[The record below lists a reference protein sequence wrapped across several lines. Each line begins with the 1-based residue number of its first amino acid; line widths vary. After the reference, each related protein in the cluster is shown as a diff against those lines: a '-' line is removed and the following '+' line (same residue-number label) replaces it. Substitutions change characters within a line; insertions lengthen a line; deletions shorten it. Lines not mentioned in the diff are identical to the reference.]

1 MQSYSMRAHATYRYT
16 QQTLFRG
23 GAGGGGGGWQ
33 VRTKRG
39 GVGVWVCG
47 EAGVCRVCHRC
58 IMSVGGSLLVLSCV
72 CCCDVHL
79 FFHAH
84 VYKNVRD

>member
-1 MQSYSMRAHATYRYT
+1 MQSYSMRAHATYRHT

-23 GAGGGGGGWQ
+23 GAAGGADKWQ

-47 EAGVCRVCHRC
+47 EAGVCRVCHRS
-58 IMSVGGSLLVLSCV
+58 IMSVEGSLLVFSCV
-72 CCCDVHL
+72 LCFGLNL
-79 FFHAH
+79 FFHTQ
-84 VYKNVRD
+84 VYKDVRD

>member
-1 MQSYSMRAHATYRYT
+1 MQSYSMRAHATYRHT

-23 GAGGGGGGWQ
+23 GAGGGADKWQ

-47 EAGVCRVCHRC
+47 GAGV
-58 IMSVGGSLLVLSCV
+58 
-72 CCCDVHL
+72 
-79 FFHAH
+79 
-84 VYKNVRD
+84 